1 MPKSTKHDAGHEPL
15 PQQRDERG
23 GVGGV
28 EEQRL
33 GTTRRER
40 QPAPKLPHERDEA
53 TGADATGSQTGEGNS
68 ELMRRAQ
75 EDIESGR
82 EDTDRGPVADST
94 YHKLRK
100 GT

>member
-1 MPKSTKHDAGHEPL
+1 MPKSTKHDAGQQPL
-15 PQQRDERG
+15 PQQRDERA

-33 GTTRRER
+33 GSARER
-40 QPAPKLPHERDEA
+40 RRVPKLPHERDQA
-53 TGADATGSQTGEGNS
+53 TGGDATAADTGDGNR
-68 ELMRRAQ
+68 ELMRRAK

-82 EDTDRGPVADST
+82 QDTDRGPVADST

-100 GT
+100 QP

>member
-1 MPKSTKHDAGHEPL
+1 MPKSTKHDAGQNPL
-15 PQQRDERG
+15 PQQRHQRG
-23 GVGGV
+23 GVGDV
-28 EEQRL
+28 EEQVL
-33 GTTRRER
+33 GTTRHER
-40 QPAPKLPHERDEA
+40 KRAPRLPHERDEA
-53 TGADATGSQTGEGNS
+53 TGHDATAAETGDGNR

-82 EDTDRGPVADST
+82 QDTDRGPVVDST